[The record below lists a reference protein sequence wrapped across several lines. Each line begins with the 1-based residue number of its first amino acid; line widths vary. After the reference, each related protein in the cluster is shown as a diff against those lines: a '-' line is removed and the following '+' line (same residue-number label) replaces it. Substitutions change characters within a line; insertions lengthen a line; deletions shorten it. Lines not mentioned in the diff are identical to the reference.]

1 MQDERPPP
9 NGRPVAEHPSLARY
23 RDGQFRCG
31 AATVAAEV
39 VEQVAARIRLA
50 SIVADRELV
59 SRYAELLDVAEQPL
73 RNLLT
78 DAAEITEA
86 EVTRHLP
93 ADLTFLLSRLLKEI
107 DKP

>member
-1 MQDERPPP
+1 MHEKRPPP

-23 RDGQFRCG
+23 RDGRFRCG

-39 VEQVAARIRLA
+39 IEQVAARIRLA

-59 SRYAELLDVAEQPL
+59 GRYAAALLVEESAP

-78 DAAEITEA
+78 DATPP
-86 EVTRHLP
+86 RSPRPRSPSGYP
-93 ADLTFLLSRLLKEI
+93 ATCSSCSPD
-107 DKP
+107 